1 MMINA
6 TSVTN
11 SWRDYYELCKP
22 RVVMLMLLTAIVGM
36 LLATPNLVPWQ
47 ILLFGTI
54 GIALGASSGA
64 VLNHLVDRHI
74 DAKMQRT
81 QRRPIAEGRV
91 PPLHALAF
99 AIVLGAIS
107 MLILSF
113 YVNGLTAL
121 LTLFALI
128 GYAIIY
134 TVFLKRATPQNIVIG
149 GLAGAMPP
157 LLGWT
162 AVTGQL
168 DYDAFLLVLIIFAWT
183 PPHFWALAIYRHED
197 YAKANIPMLPVTHGI
212 PFTKLQV
219 MLYTLLLVAVTLLPF
234 VVDMCGLIYFVG
246 AVLLDLGFIYRAYCL
261 LRSPEPKVAM
271 KTFNYSIIYL
281 LLLFILLLVDHYI
294 PILT

>member
-1 MMINA
+1 MINETIT
-6 TSVTN
+6 TSL
-11 SWRDYYELCKP
+11 WRDYFELCKP

-36 LLATPNLVPWQ
+36 LLATPDWVSWQ
-47 ILLFGTI
+47 VLLFGTL

-74 DAKMQRT
+74 DAKMKRT
-81 QRRPIAEGRV
+81 QRRPIAEGRIS
-91 PPLHALAF
+91 PIHALAF
-99 AIVLGAIS
+99 AVILGFIS
-107 MLILSF
+107 MVILIT
-113 YVNGLTAL
+113 YVNALTAI

-168 DYDAFLLVLIIFAWT
+168 DYGALLLVLIIFAWT

-234 VVDMCGLIYFVG
+234 VVDMCGMIYFVG
-246 AVLLDLGFIYRAYCL
+246 AVLLDLGFVYHAYRL
-261 LRSPEPKVAM
+261 LRSPEPKMAM
-271 KTFNYSIIYL
+271 KTFNYSILYL
-281 LLLFILLLVDHYI
+281 MLLFILLLVDHYI